1 MSSFT
6 KIYWRSSGVPTWGL
20 IFLIV
25 LSVIVMVSAENIKQ
39 RDPVVDDNYATM
51 VNASKIMREG
61 MQVLKPLRAKLAPIN
76 PEFDPNALAWLV
88 WKTVLLP
95 LTMVVANPNKPL
107 LTLTGQRSRSN

>member
-25 LSVIVMVSAENIKQ
+25 LSVIVMVAAENVKQ
-39 RDPVVDDNYATM
+39 RDPIVDDNYATM

-61 MQVLKPLRAKLAPIN
+61 MQVLKPLRAQLAPIN
-76 PEFDPNALAWLV
+76 PEFDP
-88 WKTVLLP
+88 
-95 LTMVVANPNKPL
+95 
-107 LTLTGQRSRSN
+107 QRSGFVGLENSIVTTNHGGRESKPRCLFSH